1 MKRLRVD
8 QRAGLLMGGVIF
20 ASFIALGASVALPA
34 ADPEL
39 AGEGEERSRLEMQG
53 MRVYRNE
60 GCWYCHTQ
68 YLRSSAV
75 DGQYGE
81 ALGPEAYAA
90 DSPAMLGHERVGPDL
105 TRRERRFA
113 DAAGLVAFLRDPAE
127 DAPHTAM
134 PSYAYLGEDDLRA
147 LAAYLLS
154 LR

>member
-1 MKRLRVD
+1 MKLRVD

-20 ASFIALGASVALPA
+20 ATFIALGAAVALPA

-39 AGEGEERSRLEMQG
+39 AGDANELSALERRG
-53 MRVYRNE
+53 MTVYRNE

-68 YLRSSAV
+68 YLRETRIDTQS
-75 DGQYGE
+75 GE
-81 ALGPEAYAA
+81 PLAPEAYLGS
-90 DSPAMLGHERVGPDL
+90 SPAMLGHERIGPDL
-105 TRRERRFA
+105 TKRTTQFVN
-113 DAAGLVAFLRDPAE
+113 AATIVDYLRDPNR
-127 DAPHTAM
+127 DDTNGSSM